1 MCWYPGSSIVLYPG
15 SYFWPLP
22 LQELHCVV
30 LVEEE
35 LSSAL
40 QVHLSHPVWARRITV
55 IIGSPLRVA
64 DLIRARLDMVW
75 GPSVF

>member
-1 MCWYPGSSIVLYPG
+1 MCSWS
-15 SYFWPLP
+15 LP

-40 QVHLSHPVWARRITV
+40 QVYLNHPVWARRITV
-55 IIGSPLRVA
+55 IIGSPLRVS
-64 DLIRARLDMVW
+64 DLARARSGMV
-75 GPSVF
+75 